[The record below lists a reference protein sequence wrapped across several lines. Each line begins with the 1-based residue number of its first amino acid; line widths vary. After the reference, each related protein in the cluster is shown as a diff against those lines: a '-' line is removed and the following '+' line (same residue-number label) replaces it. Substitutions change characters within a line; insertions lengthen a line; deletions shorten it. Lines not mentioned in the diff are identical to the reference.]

1 MEKPYRPGTRAVI
14 TGGPGVGKT
23 SICDELESKGYT
35 VIPEAARRLTNMIQR
50 GASQAPPPQE
60 NPQVFNEHLLPFM
73 QELYHNE
80 HPTDG
85 SDVIMD
91 RHVIDIAAYTGFYE
105 ASTPQGFDE
114 LRRRFQPDVA
124 FIPEPL
130 PDYNT
135 DTVRK
140 ESEEK
145 AKALH
150 QSIQTAYEFYNVDT
164 VTVPY
169 YDAPKQESIERRGSF
184 IENRL

>member
-1 MEKPYRPGTRAVI
+1 MEKPYSSGTRAVI

-23 SICDELESKGYT
+23 SICDELRSKGYT
-35 VIPEAARRLTNMIQR
+35 VIPEAARQLVDKIER
-50 GASQAPPPQE
+50 GESQAPPPWE
-60 NPQVFNEHLLPFM
+60 DPQVFNSHLLPFM
-73 QELYHNE
+73 QELYHDE

-91 RHVIDIAAYTGFYE
+91 RHVIDIAAYTGFYDG
-105 ASTPQGFDE
+105 STPQGFEE
-114 LRRRFQPDVA
+114 LRRRFHPDVA

-150 QSIQTAYEFYNVDT
+150 ASIQSAYEFYGVNT

-169 YDAPKQESIERRGSF
+169 YDAPKEDSIKRRSLFIERRM
-184 IENRL
+184 